1 MLLKIYSLIPKN
13 QTSKIIFIL
22 FLVIM
27 SIVFELLSLAL
38 IIPLMS
44 SIFGIETSLTND
56 NYPFLNEVSILF
68 GLNNINILLVVF
80 FLSGIILKNIIL
92 VASYKNLYSMKF
104 IIEKEL
110 SSKILFNYIAS
121 PYTFYLKRNTS
132 NLLHNV
138 THEIWK
144 FCDVVAGCFYL
155 IAEIIVFLGIV
166 SILLIVNPKV
176 TLLIIIILGIF
187 GYFFLKFYKEK
198 LEKLGDEKVL
208 YESLRIK
215 QLGDIFGGV
224 KDILMKNNQNYML
237 EIFKKN
243 YDRIIKPTI
252 YLNVL
257 RAIPRIWVEVS
268 FISFM
273 SVFLIY
279 ILISDLNITLFIP
292 QIVFFTVCLIRLF
305 PSITKILFNFQLIS
319 FSSSTIKLV
328 EKETQ
333 IKIDKQYLSPEKE
346 NNKTFPFN
354 DSIEVRD
361 LSFEYIKNKKI
372 LDNINIQIKKNQMIA
387 ITGKSGSGK
396 STLINILLGL
406 IVDYKGEIYI
416 DKNLLS
422 EKSEYLLHW
431 KKKIGYIPQS
441 IFIYDDT
448 LRRNIA
454 FGVQD
459 EDINENM
466 IDKSVPMSKIDEFL
480 HNMQHSKETNL
491 GEGGIKLSGGQ
502 IQRVGIARAL
512 YSDPDVL
519 ILDEPTSALN
529 SKIEKE
535 IFTILKDL
543 KKTVVIVTHNKEN
556 MDICDEV
563 YEIID
568 GKIHKK

>member
-13 QTSKIIFIL
+13 QRSKMIFIL

-27 SIVFELLSLAL
+27 SIVFELFSLAL

-44 SIFGIETSLTND
+44 SIFGIETSLTN
-56 NYPFLNEVSILF
+56 NQNLFLNDLSTLF
-68 GLNNINILLVVF
+68 GLNNINILLVIL
-80 FLSGIILKNIIL
+80 FLSGIILKNIVL
-92 VASYKNLYSMKF
+92 MASYKSLYSMKF
-104 IIEKEL
+104 LIEKEL
-110 SSKILFNYIAS
+110 SSKLLLNYISS
-121 PYTFYLKRNTS
+121 PYSFFVKRNTS

-138 THEIWK
+138 TQEIWK

-155 IAEIIVFLGIV
+155 IAEIIIFLGIV
-166 SILLIVNPKV
+166 SILLFVNIKV
-176 TLLIIIILGIF
+176 TSLIILILGIF
-187 GYFFLKFYKEK
+187 GYFFLKFYKKK

-243 YDRIIKPTI
+243 YDRIIKPTV

-257 RAIPRIWVEVS
+257 RAIPRVWIEVS
-268 FISFM
+268 FISLI
-273 SVFLIY
+273 SIFLIY
-279 ILISDLNITLFIP
+279 ILISGLNITLLIP
-292 QIVFFTVCLIRLF
+292 QIIFFTVCLIRLF

-319 FSSSTIKLV
+319 FSSSTINLV
-328 EKETQ
+328 NKETQ
-333 IKIDKQYLSPEKE
+333 IKIDEQYIVPEKDH
-346 NNKTFPFN
+346 NKILRFN
-354 DSIEVRD
+354 DAIEVRD

-372 LDNINIQIKKNQMIA
+372 LNNINIQIKKNQMIA

-396 STLINILLGL
+396 STLLNILLGL
-406 IVDYKGEIYI
+406 IIDYNGEIYI

-422 EKSEYLLHW
+422 EKSEHLFNW

-454 FGVQD
+454 FGVHD
-459 EDINENM
+459 EDINENL
-466 IDKSVPMSKIDEFL
+466 IDKSISMSKIDEFL

-543 KKTVVIVTHNKEN
+543 KKTVIIVTHNKEN

-568 GKIHKK
+568 GKLYKK

>member
-1 MLLKIYSLIPKN
+1 R
-13 QTSKIIFIL
+13 SKIILIL

-27 SIVFELLSLAL
+27 SIVFELFSLAL

-44 SIFGIETSLTND
+44 SIFGIETSLTNSQ
-56 NYPFLNEVSILF
+56 YPLLNDLNNLF
-68 GLNNINILLVVF
+68 GLNNINILLVIL
-80 FLSGIILKNIIL
+80 FLSGIILKNIVL
-92 VASYKNLYSMKF
+92 MASYKNLYSMKF
-104 IIEKEL
+104 LIEKEL
-110 SSKILFNYIAS
+110 SSKLLSNYISS
-121 PYTFYLKRNTS
+121 PYSFFMKRNTS

-138 THEIWK
+138 TQEIWK

-155 IAEIIVFLGIV
+155 IAEIIILLGIV
-166 SILLIVNPKV
+166 SILLIVNTKV
-176 TLLIIIILGIF
+176 TLLIVIILGIF
-187 GYFFLKFYKEK
+187 GYFFLKFYKKK
-198 LEKLGDEKVL
+198 LETLGDEKVL

-243 YDRIIKPTI
+243 YDRIIKPTV

-257 RAIPRIWVEVS
+257 RAIPRVWIEVS
-268 FISFM
+268 FISLI
-273 SVFLIY
+273 SIFLIY
-279 ILISDLNITLFIP
+279 ILTIGLDITLLIP
-292 QIVFFTVCLIRLF
+292 QIIFFTVCLIRLF

-319 FSSSTIKLV
+319 FSSSTINLV
-328 EKETQ
+328 NKETQ
-333 IKIDKQYLSPEKE
+333 IKIDKQYIMPEKE
-346 NNKTFPFN
+346 DNKILRFN

-396 STLINILLGL
+396 STLLNILLGL
-406 IVDYKGEIYI
+406 IIDYNGEIYI

-422 EKSEYLLHW
+422 EKSEYLFNW

-454 FGVQD
+454 FGIHD
-459 EDINENM
+459 EDINENL
-466 IDKSVPMSKIDEFL
+466 IDKSISMSKVDEFL

-543 KKTVVIVTHNKEN
+543 KKTVIIVTHNKEN

>member
-1 MLLKIYSLIPKN
+1 
-13 QTSKIIFIL
+13 
-22 FLVIM
+22 M
-27 SIVFELLSLAL
+27 SIVFELFSLAL

-44 SIFGIETSLTND
+44 SIFGLETSLTNT
-56 NYPFLNEVSILF
+56 NSQYPFLNDLNNFF
-68 GLNNINILLVVF
+68 GLNNINILLVIL

-92 VASYKNLYSMKF
+92 MASYKNLYSMKF
-104 IIEKEL
+104 LIEKEL
-110 SSKILFNYIAS
+110 SSKLLLNYISS
-121 PYTFYLKRNTS
+121 PYSFFMKRNTS

-138 THEIWK
+138 TQEIWK

-155 IAEIIVFLGIV
+155 IAEIIIFLGIV
-166 SILLIVNPKV
+166 SILFIVNTKV
-176 TLLIIIILGIF
+176 TSLIIIILGIF
-187 GYFFLKFYKEK
+187 GYFFLKFYKKK
-198 LEKLGDEKVL
+198 LETLGDEKVL

-243 YDRIIKPTI
+243 YDRIIKPTV

-257 RAIPRIWVEVS
+257 RAIPRVWVEVS
-268 FISFM
+268 FISLI
-273 SVFLIY
+273 SIFLIY
-279 ILISDLNITLFIP
+279 ILTTGLNITLLIP
-292 QIVFFTVCLIRLF
+292 QIIFFTVCLIRLF

-319 FSSSTIKLV
+319 FSSSTINLV
-328 EKETQ
+328 NKETQ
-333 IKIDKQYLSPEKE
+333 IKIDKQYIMSEKE
-346 NNKTFPFN
+346 DNKILGFN

-372 LDNINIQIKKNQMIA
+372 LDNINIRIKKNQMIA

-396 STLINILLGL
+396 STLLNILLGL
-406 IVDYKGEIYI
+406 INDYNGEIYI

-422 EKSEYLLHW
+422 EKSEYLFNW

-454 FGVQD
+454 FGVHD
-459 EDINENM
+459 EDINENL
-466 IDKSVPMSKIDEFL
+466 IDKSISMSKVDEFL

-543 KKTVVIVTHNKEN
+543 KKTVIIVTHNKEN